1 LEKSPPD
8 QQSAIVTEAGASA
21 REGRGLSNLA
31 QRILFAVVAI
41 PVVLGA
47 VWFGDWALAGILAIA
62 SALAA
67 WEFYRIAETLGT
79 RPMARV
85 GIAIA
90 ALLPL
95 AIHARYLGLP
105 VNAVVSTSVGAVLV
119 LALFSAAIFARGVT
133 GRPLESVSLTV
144 FGIAYTGA
152 MLSFA
157 YMLRYHQYAIDRIAG
172 AALLALALAL
182 VWISDTAA
190 YVVGSTIGKRKLIPS
205 VSPGKTVA
213 GAVAALLTCAVASW
227 ALVRFVLVPYAQLG
241 LRPVH
246 GVLFGIVMS
255 TATQLGDLAESLIKR
270 EARVKDSSHII
281 PGHGGVLDRIDGML
295 FALPVAYWLL
305 SAWLIPAPR

>member
-1 LEKSPPD
+1 M
-8 QQSAIVTEAGASA
+8 TEASASA
-21 REGRGLSNLA
+21 PERAPSGQGGLSNFA
-31 QRILFAVVAI
+31 QRVLFALGAI

-47 VWFGDWALAGILAIA
+47 VWFGDWALASILAIA

-67 WEFYRIAETLGT
+67 WEFYRLAEKLGT
-79 RPMARV
+79 RPMARA

-105 VNAVVSTSVGAVLV
+105 VDAIVSTSVGAVVV
-119 LALFSAAIFARGVT
+119 LALFSAVIFARGVR

-157 YMLRYHQYAIDRIAG
+157 YMLRYHQYAIGRLAG
-172 AALLALALAL
+172 TALLALALVL

-190 YVVGSTIGKRKLIPS
+190 YAVGRTMGKRKLIPS

-213 GAVAALLTCAVASW
+213 GAVGAVVICAIASW
-227 ALVRFVLVPYAQLG
+227 ALVRLVLVPQTQLG

-246 GVLFGIVMS
+246 GVLFGIAISV
-255 TATQLGDLAESLIKR
+255 ATQLGDLAESLIKR
-270 EARVKDSSHII
+270 EAGVKDSSHII

>member
-1 LEKSPPD
+1 M
-8 QQSAIVTEAGASA
+8 TEASASA
-21 REGRGLSNLA
+21 REGHGLSNLA
-31 QRILFAVVAI
+31 QRILFALGAI

-47 VWFGDWALAGILAIA
+47 AWFGDWALASILAIA

-67 WEFYRIAETLGT
+67 WEFYRMAQKLGV
-79 RPMARV
+79 RPMARA

-105 VNAVVSTSVGAVLV
+105 VEALLSASIGAVLV
-119 LALFSAAIFARGVT
+119 LVLFSAVIFARGVT
-133 GRPLESVSLTV
+133 GRPLESVSLTL
-144 FGIAYTGA
+144 FGIVYTGG

-157 YMLRYHQYAIDRIAG
+157 YMLRYHPYAIGRPAG
-172 AALLALALAL
+172 AALLFVALAL

-190 YVVGSTIGKRKLIPS
+190 YVVGRTLGKRKLIPS
-205 VSPGKTVA
+205 VRPGKTIA
-213 GAVAALLTCAVASW
+213 GAVGAVVTCAVASW

-241 LRPVH
+241 LRPFH
-246 GVLFGIVMS
+246 AVLFGIAVS
-255 TATQLGDLAESLIKR
+255 VATQFGDLAESLIKR
-270 EARVKDSSHII
+270 EAGVKDSSRII

-295 FALPVAYWLL
+295 FALPVAYSLL

>member
-1 LEKSPPD
+1 M
-8 QQSAIVTEAGASA
+8 TEASAST
-21 REGRGLSNLA
+21 RDRRRGLSNLA
-31 QRILFAVVAI
+31 QRILFALGAI

-47 VWFGDWALAGILAIA
+47 VWVGDWALASVLAIA

-67 WEFYRIAETLGT
+67 WEFYRMAEKLGT
-79 RPMARV
+79 RPMARA

-105 VNAVVSTSVGAVLV
+105 VDPVVSTSAGAVLV
-119 LALFSAAIFARGVT
+119 LALFGAVIFARGVT

-144 FGIAYTGA
+144 FGLVYTGA

-157 YMLRYHQYAIDRIAG
+157 YLLRYHQYAIGRVAG
-172 AALLALALAL
+172 TALLGFALAL

-190 YVVGSTIGKRKLIPS
+190 YAVGRAIGKRKLIPS
-205 VSPGKTVA
+205 VSPGKTIA
-213 GAVAALLTCAVASW
+213 GAVGAVITCAVASW
-227 ALVRFVLVPYAQLG
+227 AFVRFLLVPLAQLG
-241 LRPVH
+241 LRPIH
-246 GVLFGIVMS
+246 GVLFGIAISV
-255 TATQLGDLAESLIKR
+255 ATQLGDLAESLIKR
-270 EARVKDSSHII
+270 EAGVKDSSHII

-305 SAWLIPAPR
+305 SAWLIPVPR

>member
-1 LEKSPPD
+1 MVTAANHP
-8 QQSAIVTEAGASA
+8 SAPAPVPSG
-21 REGRGLSNLA
+21 RRGLSNLA
-31 QRILFAVVAI
+31 QRILFSLGAI

-47 VWFGDWALAGILAIA
+47 VWIGDWALASVLAIA

-67 WEFYRIAETLGT
+67 WEFYRMAERLGT
-79 RPMARV
+79 RPMARG

-95 AIHARYLGLP
+95 AIHARYLDLP
-105 VNAVVSTSVGAVLV
+105 VDAAVSLPFAAVVV
-119 LALFSAAIFARGVT
+119 LALFGAVIFARGVT

-144 FGIAYTGA
+144 LGVLYTGA
-152 MLSFA
+152 MLSFGYA
-157 YMLRYHQYAIDRIAG
+157 LRYHQYAVGRIAG
-172 AALLALALAL
+172 TSLLMFALVL

-190 YVVGSTIGKRKLIPS
+190 YVVGRALGKRKLIPA

-213 GAVAALLTCAVASW
+213 GAVGALVTCAVASF

-241 LRPVH
+241 LRPIH
-246 GVLFGIVMS
+246 ALLFGIAISV
-255 TATQLGDLAESLIKR
+255 ATQLGDLAESLIKR
-270 EARVKDSSHII
+270 EAGVKDSSHII

-305 SAWLIPAPR
+305 TAWLVAVPR

>member
-1 LEKSPPD
+1 M
-8 QQSAIVTEAGASA
+8 TEASASA
-21 REGRGLSNLA
+21 RERAPSGKGGLSNLA
-31 QRILFAVVAI
+31 QRILFALVAI

-47 VWFGDWALAGILAIA
+47 VWLGDWALASVLAIA

-67 WEFYRIAETLGT
+67 WEFYRIAERLGT
-79 RPMARV
+79 RPMARA

-119 LALFSAAIFARGVT
+119 VVLFSAAIFARGVT

-157 YMLRYHQYAIDRIAG
+157 YMLRYHQYAIGRVAG
-172 AALLALALAL
+172 ASLLALALAL

-190 YVVGSTIGKRKLIPS
+190 YAVGRAIGERKLIPS
-205 VSPGKTVA
+205 VSPGKTIA
-213 GAVAALLTCAVASW
+213 GAVGALITSAVASW
-227 ALVRFVLVPYAQLG
+227 AFVQFVLVPHAHLG
-241 LRPVH
+241 LHPLH
-246 GVLFGIVMS
+246 GLLFGVAISV
-255 TATQLGDLAESLIKR
+255 ATQLGDLAESLIKR
-270 EARVKDSSHII
+270 QAGVKDSSHII

-305 SAWLIPAPR
+305 SAWLIPVPR

>member
-1 LEKSPPD
+1 MTD
-8 QQSAIVTEAGASA
+8 AGAQPHTRVPS
-21 REGRGLSNLA
+21 GQGGLSNLA

-47 VWFGDWALAGILAIA
+47 VWFGDWAIASVLAIA

-67 WEFYRIAETLGT
+67 WEFYRIAERIGT
-79 RPMARV
+79 RPMAPA

-95 AIHARYLGLP
+95 AVHAKYLGLP
-105 VNAVVSTSVGAVLV
+105 VDRLVSASAGTVLV
-119 LALFSAAIFARGVT
+119 VGLFSAAIFARGVS

-144 FGIAYTGA
+144 FGILYTGA
-152 MLSFA
+152 MLSFG
-157 YMLRYHQYAIDRIAG
+157 YVLRYHPYAIDRPAG
-172 AALLALALAL
+172 TALLVLALAL

-190 YVVGSTIGKRKLIPS
+190 YAVGRTVGKRKLIPS

-213 GAVAALLTCAVASW
+213 GAVGALITSAVASW
-227 ALVRFVLVPYAQLG
+227 ALVRYMLVPYAQLG
-241 LRPVH
+241 LRPLH
-246 GVLFGIVMS
+246 ALLFGIAVS
-255 TATQLGDLAESLIKR
+255 TAVQLGDLAESLIKR
-270 EARVKDSSHII
+270 QAGVKDSSQII

>member
-1 LEKSPPD
+1 M
-8 QQSAIVTEAGASA
+8 TEASAST
-21 REGRGLSNLA
+21 RERRGLSNFA
-31 QRILFAVVAI
+31 QRVLFALGAI

-47 VWFGDWALAGILAIA
+47 VWLGDWALAGILAIA

-67 WEFYRIAETLGT
+67 WEFYRIAEGLGT
-79 RPMARV
+79 QPMARA

-90 ALLPL
+90 ALFPL

-105 VNAVVSTSVGAVLV
+105 VEGIVSTSVGAVLV
-119 LALFSAAIFARGVT
+119 LALFGAVIFARGVR

-144 FGIAYTGA
+144 FGIGYTGV

-157 YMLRYHQYAIDRIAG
+157 YMLRYHQYAIGRFAG
-172 AALLALALAL
+172 TALLALALVL

-190 YVVGSTIGKRKLIPS
+190 YAVGRAIGKRKLIPS

-213 GAVAALLTCAVASW
+213 GAVGAVVACAIASW
-227 ALVRFVLVPYAQLG
+227 ALVRFVLVPQAQLG
-241 LRPVH
+241 LRPLH
-246 GVLFGIVMS
+246 AVLFGIAISV
-255 TATQLGDLAESLIKR
+255 ATQLGDLAESLIKR
-270 EARVKDSSHII
+270 EAGVKDSSHII

-305 SAWLIPAPR
+305 SVWLIPAPR

>member
-1 LEKSPPD
+1 M
-8 QQSAIVTEAGASA
+8 TEASASA
-21 REGRGLSNLA
+21 REPRGLSNLA
-31 QRILFAVVAI
+31 QRILFALGAI

-47 VWFGDWALAGILAIA
+47 VWFGDWALAGLLAIA

-67 WEFYRIAETLGT
+67 WEFYRLAEKLGT
-79 RPMARV
+79 RPMARA
-85 GIAIA
+85 GIAA
-90 ALLPL
+90 ASILPL

-105 VNAVVSTSVGAVLV
+105 VQAVVSISFGAVLV
-119 LALFSAAIFARGVT
+119 LALFSAVIFARGVT

-157 YMLRYHQYAIDRIAG
+157 YGLRYHQYAIGRTAG
-172 AALLALALAL
+172 TAVLVLALAL

-190 YVVGSTIGKRKLIPS
+190 YVVGRAIGKRKLIPS
-205 VSPGKTVA
+205 VSPGKTIA
-213 GAVAALLTCAVASW
+213 GAVGALLTCAVASW

-246 GVLFGIVMS
+246 AILFGMAISV
-255 TATQLGDLAESLIKR
+255 ATQLGDLAESLLKR
-270 EARVKDSSHII
+270 EAGVKDSSRII

-305 SAWLIPAPR
+305 SGWLIPAPR

>member
-1 LEKSPPD
+1 M
-8 QQSAIVTEAGASA
+8 TEASASA
-21 REGRGLSNLA
+21 PERAPSGQGGLSNLA
-31 QRILFAVVAI
+31 QRILFALGAI

-47 VWFGDWALAGILAIA
+47 VWFGDWALASILAIA

-67 WEFYRIAETLGT
+67 WEFYRLAERLGT
-79 RPMARV
+79 RPMARA

-105 VNAVVSTSVGAVLV
+105 VDAIVSTSVGAVVV
-119 LALFSAAIFARGVT
+119 LALFSAVIFARGVR

-157 YMLRYHQYAIDRIAG
+157 YMLRYHQYAIGRLAG
-172 AALLALALAL
+172 TALLALALVL

-190 YVVGSTIGKRKLIPS
+190 YAVGRAMGKRKLIPS

-213 GAVAALLTCAVASW
+213 GAVGAVVICAIASW
-227 ALVRFVLVPYAQLG
+227 ALVRFVLVPQTQLG

-246 GVLFGIVMS
+246 GVLFGIAISV
-255 TATQLGDLAESLIKR
+255 ATQLGDLAESLIKR
-270 EARVKDSSHII
+270 EAGVKDSSHII